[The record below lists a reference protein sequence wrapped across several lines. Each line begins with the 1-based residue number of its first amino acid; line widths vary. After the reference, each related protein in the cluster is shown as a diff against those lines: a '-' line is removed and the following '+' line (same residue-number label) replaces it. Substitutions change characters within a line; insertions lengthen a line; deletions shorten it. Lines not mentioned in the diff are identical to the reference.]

1 MVATLVWG
9 ASFIVT
15 RQAVQ
20 GVAPLA
26 FVAGRFAVAAL
37 MVGVVT
43 RPDMRGLTRTELRA
57 GAALGA
63 AMFGGYGLQ
72 AIGMHLGVTSGRAAF
87 ISALYVPIVPLLQM
101 VLLRRQPPAATWLA
115 LALACAG
122 LMLMAGPL
130 GAGQAGLAEFLVLVG
145 AFSIAAEIL
154 LIGAFARVVD
164 ARRLA
169 VVECA
174 ILACLCV
181 GGMAATGQAWPA
193 WRIDWM
199 AASLALGVGSAGLQI
214 ALNWAQR
221 FVPPAKATLIYT
233 MEPVWAGIFGMMAGE
248 RMGVAAVV
256 GAGLILGSLVVSG
269 RGKEAVPF

>member
-1 MVATLVWG
+1 
-9 ASFIVT
+9 
-15 RQAVQ
+15 
-20 GVAPLA
+20 
-26 FVAGRFAVAAL
+26 
-37 MVGVVT
+37 
-43 RPDMRGLTRTELRA
+43 
-57 GAALGA
+57 
-63 AMFGGYGLQ
+63 
-72 AIGMHLGVTSGRAAF
+72 
-87 ISALYVPIVPLLQM
+87 
-101 VLLRRQPPAATWLA
+101 
-115 LALACAG
+115 
-122 LMLMAGPL
+122 
-130 GAGQAGLAEFLVLVG
+130 
-145 AFSIAAEIL
+145 
-154 LIGAFARVVD
+154 
-164 ARRLA
+164 

-181 GGMAATGQAWPA
+181 GGRAATGQAWPA